1 MASAQEIMSASGPAS
16 PLVGRCR
23 SLVETA
29 SPLAHTPA
37 TLEVVAPPSVPMYT
51 SRPLMPLCLLGC
63 GAYVVGLARVNY
75 FRLREATRALF
86 AVRSSL
92 FAVRWH
98 PLERDVERADTK
110 ESDERHASQAGA
122 IDRAEPDLLVWRGFE
137 FDGLPHQR
145 VVSPEA
151 MAPGSDVACRL
162 LAEQQRRERLSVKRQ
177 DHLSRAYVLRRRP
190 FNGQACR
197 FCRVDCHDVFRRRQK
212 YNTTPKPVLVP
223 KLSP

>member
-75 FRLREATRALF
+75 FRLREATAIRSSRF
-86 AVRSSL
+86 AVRGSL
-92 FAVRWH
+92 FAVRYS
-98 PLERDVERADTK
+98 LFGGIR
-110 ESDERHASQAGA
+110 S
-122 IDRAEPDLLVWRGFE
+122 
-137 FDGLPHQR
+137 
-145 VVSPEA
+145 
-151 MAPGSDVACRL
+151 
-162 LAEQQRRERLSVKRQ
+162 SV
-177 DHLSRAYVLRRRP
+177 
-190 FNGQACR
+190 
-197 FCRVDCHDVFRRRQK
+197 
-212 YNTTPKPVLVP
+212 T
-223 KLSP
+223 

>member
-86 AVRSSL
+86 AVRSSQ
-92 FAVRWH
+92 FVIRCS
-98 PLERDVERADTK
+98 V
-110 ESDERHASQAGA
+110 ASA
-122 IDRAEPDLLVWRGFE
+122 RAE
-137 FDGLPHQR
+137 
-145 VVSPEA
+145 
-151 MAPGSDVACRL
+151 
-162 LAEQQRRERLSVKRQ
+162 
-177 DHLSRAYVLRRRP
+177 RRRAR
-190 FNGQACR
+190 NQGRGQ
-197 FCRVDCHDVFRRRQK
+197 
-212 YNTTPKPVLVP
+212 
-223 KLSP
+223 